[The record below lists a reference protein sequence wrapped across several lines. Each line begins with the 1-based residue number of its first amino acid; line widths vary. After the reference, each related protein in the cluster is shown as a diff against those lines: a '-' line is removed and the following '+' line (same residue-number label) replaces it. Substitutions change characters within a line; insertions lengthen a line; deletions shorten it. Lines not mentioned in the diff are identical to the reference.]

1 MMLPTHMGTAM
12 CREIET
18 DELIEALMCRNQDV
32 EDEKR
37 ALIAENDVLAADNIE
52 LRRQLISMRAA

>member
-1 MMLPTHMGTAM
+1 MGTAM

-37 ALIAENDVLAADNIE
+37 ALIAENDALAADNIE